1 MSSIKHDA
9 APRTGSSRMR
19 FARYRAELTH
29 RSRAGSEDL
38 RGKPKKPLHRS
49 FGTLFRAYLG
59 LLRPYRRTLCVVF
72 VALACATLLALVPP
86 AGVKIAIDS
95 VFGNEPLAPMLQAW
109 LPQWLLSRIDIS
121 NKSSLLAAIVIATF
135 ATLLVK
141 VAIGLVGRSRA
152 TIVAKRL
159 QVSMRRRAFAKAI
172 RLPLGRVHELKAGGV
187 SALVREDAGAAGE
200 LLFALLYNPFRAC
213 IQLVGSL
220 VILAFTDWRLL
231 VGAVVLL
238 PMVWFSH
245 RTWIG
250 RIRPIYRDLKKLRDE
265 IDGHAAET
273 FSGIRVVRGF
283 AREPA
288 EVVRFSRGTNL
299 QARTEMLV
307 WWWSRGVEIAWE
319 LFIPAATAALL
330 WYGGTQVVAGRLTAG
345 DLVMFLTYV
354 TLLLGPLEVL
364 ANTATNLQ
372 TSLASLD
379 RTLDLL
385 EEPEEFAS
393 SRARATRSC
402 EPSTVRGSIRFEGV
416 SFRYTPDGRSI
427 LEDVSFD
434 APAGTMVA
442 LVGHSG
448 AGKTTL
454 SNLVARFHDPTA
466 GLITL
471 DGVDLRDIDLASYR
485 KLLGI
490 VEQDVFLFDGTIRD
504 NIAYARP
511 DANDADIARA
521 AHIARADVFI
531 EKLEEKY
538 NTRIGERGVKLSGG
552 ERQRLALARAVL
564 ANPRILILDEA
575 TSNLDTESERHIQA
589 ALADILR
596 GRTSFVIAHRL
607 STIREADLILVLE
620 DGRVVE
626 SGTHEALIARSGRY
640 ATMVVLQTEG
650 RRESVSQ
657 APSVAF
663 ERLKAP

>member
-9 APRTGSSRMR
+9 APRTGSSRSR
-19 FARYRAELTH
+19 FERYRAELAT
-29 RSRAGSEDL
+29 RSRSGGEDL

-49 FGTLFRAYLG
+49 FGTLFRAYLS
-59 LLRPYRRTLCVVF
+59 LLRPFRATLVVVF
-72 VALACATLLALVPP
+72 TALAIATALALVPP

-95 VFGNEPLAPMLQAW
+95 VFGDIPLSPSLAAL
-109 LPQWLLSRIDIS
+109 LPSSIDATDK
-121 NKSSLLAAIVIATF
+121 NALLALIVGATF

-152 TIVAKRL
+152 TVVAKRL
-159 QVSMRRRAFAKAI
+159 QVAMRRRAFAKAI

-200 LLFALLYNPFRAC
+200 LLFALLYNPFRAV
-213 IQLVGSL
+213 IQLAGSL

-231 VGAVVLL
+231 VGAIVLL

-288 EVVRFSRGTNL
+288 EVARFARGTNL
-299 QARTEMLV
+299 QARSEMLV

-330 WYGGTQVVAGRLTAG
+330 WYGGSQVVAGRLTPG

-379 RTLDLL
+379 RSLDLL
-385 EEPEEFAS
+385 EERDEFAETS
-393 SRARATRSC
+393 SRSSKCPAP
-402 EPSTVRGSIRFEGV
+402 ETVRGDIHFDHV
-416 SFRYTPDGRSI
+416 SFRYAAEGRAI
-427 LEDVSFD
+427 LDDVTFT

-454 SNLVARFHDPTA
+454 SNLVARFHDPTS
-466 GLITL
+466 GEITL
-471 DGVDLRDIDLASYR
+471 DGTDLRDIELASFR
-485 KLLGI
+485 RLLGI
-490 VEQDVFLFDGTIRD
+490 VEQDVFLFDGTIRE

-511 DANDADIARA
+511 EASDTEVEHAAKIARVD
-521 AHIARADVFI
+521 IFV
-531 EKLEEKY
+531 EKLEAKY
-538 NTRIGERGVKLSGG
+538 ATRIGERGVKLSGG

-589 ALADILR
+589 ALAEILR

-607 STIREADLILVLE
+607 STIREANLILVLE

-626 SGTHEALIARSGRY
+626 SGTHDELIARSGRY
-640 ATMVVLQTEG
+640 ATMVVLQTES
-650 RRESVSQ
+650 RRET
-657 APSVAF
+657 APVV
-663 ERLKAP
+663 